1 MSQKK
6 TKGKGMKI
14 FEEITVANF
23 PKMGKEISTGVQE
36 VQNFRL
42 LLFSISIQMAS
53 KLFRVNVSIMEP
65 LNDLPLNMFLPW
77 TD

>member
-1 MSQKK
+1 MLNAPILKLYVFQKK

-36 VQNFRL
+36 VQKSL
-42 LLFSISIQMAS
+42 
-53 KLFRVNVSIMEP
+53 
-65 LNDLPLNMFLPW
+65 
-77 TD
+77 TG